1 MKPRD
6 WPRAVPAT
14 LRRRAAGPQASLPQD
29 LHPVLI
35 RDCGFHTCHGSEE
48 RMFRVYGVG
57 RSRLD
62 EDARAFE
69 ENSVDEVL
77 LSFDLTLS
85 MIDSEHPERSP
96 LLRKP
101 LAIEAGGSPHDGVDD
116 FGRNVYRTVDEDG
129 YKAIRD
135 LRRKTVELYDLKKD
149 PGELDNL
156 SDQVDAEH
164 EEHLLLLSS
173 FFAVHTYREGGYR
186 VPYVK

>member
-1 MKPRD
+1 MR
-6 WPRAVPAT
+6 RAV
-14 LRRRAAGPQASLPQD
+14 LFSSLLCLAGCEAPPEPGAHIADRDFGDFQD

-85 MIDSEHPERSP
+85 MIDDANPERSP

-101 LAIEAGGSPHDGVDD
+101 LAIEAGGAPHDGVDD
-116 FGRNVYRTVDEDG
+116 FGRDVYRTVDEDG
-129 YKAIRD
+129 YKAIQRFV
-135 LRRKTVELYDLKKD
+135 LGTIE
-149 PGELDNL
+149 
-156 SDQVDAEH
+156 DAPD
-164 EEHLLLLSS
+164 
-173 FFAVHTYREGGYR
+173 AGD
-186 VPYVK
+186 